1 MWVTNSGVGPG
12 VGPSLNPFN
21 NIIASDST
29 SWDVGDT
36 PPAGT
41 TDSIE
46 ESPELSWQLHLAI
59 KYAQEGRVSRAVQAL
74 EAAEL
79 APATAAT
86 LKDLVALHPAAFTPR
101 DCIPK
106 WVAVV
111 ALF

>member
-1 MWVTNSGVGPG
+1 VGHEFWCGSTEVWVHHSIH
-12 VGPSLNPFN
+12 S
-21 NIIASDST
+21 IIASDST
-29 SWDVGDT
+29 WDVGDT

-86 LKDLVALHPAAFTPR
+86 LKDLVALHPAALPR